1 MTNGERLDFTGK
13 VSNVACRTRID
24 RVLIH
29 CKMGIG
35 RSPTPAAAY
44 LVWTGTSIDEAICKV
59 EGIKLFYGPVVSQF
73 TLSKFAALLEK
84 NKGTA

>member
-1 MTNGERLDFTGK
+1 MANDERLTR
-13 VSNVACRTRID
+13 SNVACRMRID

-35 RSPTPAAAY
+35 RSPTLAAAY
-44 LVWTGTSIDEAICKV
+44 LVWTGTSIDEAIRKV
-59 EGIKLFYGPVVSQF
+59 EGTKLFYGPVVSQF
-73 TLSKFAALLEK
+73 TLSKFAASLEK